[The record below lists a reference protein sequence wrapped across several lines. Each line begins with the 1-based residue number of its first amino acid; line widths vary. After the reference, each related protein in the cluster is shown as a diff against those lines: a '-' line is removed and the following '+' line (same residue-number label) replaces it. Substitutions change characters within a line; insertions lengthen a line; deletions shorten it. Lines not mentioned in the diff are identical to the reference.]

1 MKVKATLTL
10 VDDKP
15 QIELEDGTLIE
26 HKSIGYIAHGWGS
39 HPADTFYD
47 LITPADIHFI
57 ISNKIDIEIEMVDE
71 FTNPEDYNG
80 VPLFEGVAKP
90 KMHRNKIIIH
100 LK

>member
-10 VDDKP
+10 VNDKP
-15 QIELEDGTLIE
+15 QIELEDGTMIE

-47 LITPADIHFI
+47 LITSADIDFI
-57 ISNKIDIEIEMVDE
+57 IKNNIEIQLEMIDE
-71 FTNPEDYNG
+71 FTNPEEYNG

-90 KMHRNKIIIH
+90 KMYRNKVIIH

>member
-10 VDDKP
+10 VDDQP

-26 HKSIGYIAHGWGS
+26 HKSIGYIANGWGS

-47 LITPADIHFI
+47 LITEADINFI
-57 ISNKIDIEIEMVDE
+57 IDNNIDIEVEMVDE
-71 FTNPEDYNG
+71 FTNPEEYNG
-80 VPLFEGVAKP
+80 VPLFEGVTKP
-90 KMHRNKIIIH
+90 KMYRNKIIIH